1 MGFLQRSAVILK
13 SNINDLISRAEDPEK
28 VLNQAIDDMQKQM
41 AEARKRV
48 AAAIADEKRLS
59 RKLEDESSKTA
70 EWEKK
75 AMAAVNANR
84 DDLAIEALA
93 RKKQHEAVAA
103 QFRAQLGDQNTA
115 VEALK
120 EALDGL
126 SRKIDEAKR
135 QRTLLVARAQRAE
148 AQKAIA
154 DTLSLANDRSALAS
168 FERMAEKVDRIEAE
182 AEAKVEVAAF
192 LGEGHGDRLSREI
205 RMLEAHSVDDDLLA
219 LKAKM
224 KALDGKEKKQLSP
237 GDAGP
242 ASAELDDAE
251 VSPSEV

>member
-1 MGFLQRSAVILK
+1 MGFLQRISVILR

-28 VLNQAIDDMQKQM
+28 TLNQAIDDMQKQM

-59 RKLEDESSKTA
+59 RKLEDERSKTE

-75 AMAAVNANR
+75 AMAAVRASR
-84 DDLAIEALA
+84 DDLAVEALA
-93 RKKQHEAVAA
+93 KKKQHEAITV
-103 QFRAQLGDQNTA
+103 QFTAQLADQQLA
-115 VEALK
+115 VEGLK

-135 QRTLLVARAQRAE
+135 QRTLLVARVQRAE

-154 DTLSLANDRSALAS
+154 ETLSLTNDRSALAS

-182 AEAKVEVAAF
+182 AEARVEVAAF
-192 LGEGHGDRLSREI
+192 LGENHGDKLSREI
-205 RMLEAHSVDDDLLA
+205 RLLEAHSVDDDLLA

-224 KALDGKEKKQLSP
+224 KAIETKEKKQL
-237 GDAGP
+237 GAGEAEAAEDADG
-242 ASAELDDAE
+242 A
-251 VSPSEV
+251 SPSEA